1 MEVISN
7 YQTPVIIIKSK
18 QRSKEMFLYMQ
29 SIKKKE
35 EMEKFNLEVKTQK
48 QVKEVG
54 LLYPGPLTAAVKNC
68 S

>member
-29 SIKKKE
+29 SIKKYSQRK
-35 EMEKFNLEVKTQK
+35 K
-48 QVKEVG
+48 
-54 LLYPGPLTAAVKNC
+54 LTSK
-68 S
+68 